1 MRVVG
6 TEAGAVQEPGTRDR
20 IRTFPATFAGGPL
33 VRSCAVEHFVI
44 TQVVKYGYAAILV
57 LMVAES
63 ACIPIPSE
71 VTMLFGGALTSAAVV
86 TTFHAQHH
94 LNFIV
99 VGLVGSLGNLVG
111 SWIAYGVGRA
121 GGRPLIDR
129 WGRYVLL
136 RPHEVDRAEAWFR
149 DHGPAAV
156 FFSRLL
162 PVVRTFISLPA
173 GVAEMPLGPF
183 TIYTVAGCLPWTFAL
198 AGAGYA
204 VGQNWE
210 HVSKYFGPASIAFA
224 VVIVAAIGWWVVR
237 RLRTRGQAE
246 EVSGPR

>member
-1 MRVVG
+1 
-6 TEAGAVQEPGTRDR
+6 
-20 IRTFPATFAGGPL
+20 
-33 VRSCAVEHFVI
+33 VEHFVI

-121 GGRPLIDR
+121 GGRPLIGNVGWEATTERVFTATSDYYLD
-129 WGRYVLL
+129 GDNDYFLTTGPYVTMQ
-136 RPHEVDRAEAWFR
+136 VW
-149 DHGPAAV
+149 
-156 FFSRLL
+156 
-162 PVVRTFISLPA
+162 
-173 GVAEMPLGPF
+173 
-183 TIYTVAGCLPWTFAL
+183 
-198 AGAGYA
+198 
-204 VGQNWE
+204 
-210 HVSKYFGPASIAFA
+210 
-224 VVIVAAIGWWVVR
+224 AICA
-237 RLRTRGQAE
+237 TTN
-246 EVSGPR
+246 